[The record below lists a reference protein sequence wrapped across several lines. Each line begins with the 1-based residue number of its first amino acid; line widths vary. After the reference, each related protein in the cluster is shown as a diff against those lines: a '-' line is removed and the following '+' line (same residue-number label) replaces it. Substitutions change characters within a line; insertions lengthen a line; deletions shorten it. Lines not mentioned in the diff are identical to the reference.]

1 MLTNREKED
10 ALIRKLR
17 KYNYFVDGDIKLT
30 KEDAALVI
38 RLLEKEHRKADKA
51 HAHYIANR
59 EHYREK
65 SRNRYAENKDTIN
78 ERRRRRRLEG
88 AFK

>member
-10 ALIRKLR
+10 ALLRKLR
-17 KYNYFVDGDIKLT
+17 KFNYFIDGDIKLT

-51 HAHYIANR
+51 HKHYIANR
-59 EHYREK
+59 EHYQEK
-65 SRNRYAENKDTIN
+65 SRKRYAENKDAIN
-78 ERRRRRRLEG
+78 EKRRRRRLEG